1 MEKETIPNRV
11 KDVLSTLHENHV
23 SLHKYLG
30 IIKDYVNEE
39 PIKNCNNLI
48 NYICNNVNSSEVE
61 NSLSAYLAELVEHIQ
76 GANEKD
82 VVKKKQN
89 DEDENEEN
97 KANKEN
103 DENINDKNKDDKIP
117 EEKIGEN
124 SEDVDVSDDEL
135 FCSEYRI
142 HIRSKNLNKY
152 KTPDFRK
159 SLMQNF
165 TKNVNYLKLLYTI
178 SNQVLPKNG
187 YVLFLNII
195 HGREI
200 NYRYKLV
207 ALEYFANCANRIKS
221 NRAKYIAQILPTILE
236 KFYNID
242 GEPYYNDNINDVDLL
257 IGISRFVAVLCDES
271 INQQEDDRQ
280 DVALYSIVAFIM
292 RIVYYHSSFLP
303 LNKNIEQLYKYI
315 NYSDINY
322 EECINIYRYID
333 RGLYTLGKERT
344 IKQCL
349 SSLIWKLSV
358 INPNLPRT
366 LEKVN
371 ILIPNTETCVLENST
386 LELSVVSYLILIQKI
401 NKEAFPLVY
410 SELYLLNL
418 MLRNSFNLI
427 LCVPIA
433 KEHKRMKLLLRAYHF
448 ITIAAVLSKVIEK
461 TQKEAFSNIY
471 KFNWRPLDF
480 LTKVYQTLQEY
491 NGLQNLT
498 NVIYNCIS
506 NIMRNFQW
514 DVFFNLYSKLI
525 CNCEND
531 LVRGTVAAF
540 FKDELFKHMCRVVQK
555 VEDLQKEK
563 DLEQQKE
570 NNEESEEYKMKEEIN
585 VLIDKTGKQIKK
597 VVYTLL
603 NEECV
608 NLYLS
613 SITVALNILKMVLLN
628 KRFEPFYQ
636 YIVNLENSPKCFVQ
650 NKLQYFL
657 DQIKIERQVLQN
669 KCQSEKS
676 MSTAD
681 SVSEYNSNV
690 NNTMNSTNFND
701 VFYKKMDKNAINDA
715 TENQLCII
723 TFLLEDVEKA
733 IQQIKLKD
741 ASKIKS

>member
-1 MEKETIPNRV
+1 MEKETIPDSV

-30 IIKDYVNEE
+30 IIKDYLNEE
-39 PIKNCNNLI
+39 PIQNCNNLI
-48 NYICNNVNSSEVE
+48 NYICDNVNSSEVE
-61 NSLSAYLAELVEHIQ
+61 NSLSSYLAELVEQIQ
-76 GANEKD
+76 AANEKD
-82 VVKKKQN
+82 VVGKKQTH
-89 DEDENEEN
+89 E
-97 KANKEN
+97 
-103 DENINDKNKDDKIP
+103 NDKNEDNDKETSDNKRDNKRDDKIVK
-117 EEKIGEN
+117 EKNGEN
-124 SEDVDVSDDEL
+124 DGDVCISDDEL

-142 HIRSKNLNKY
+142 HIKSKNLNKY
-152 KTPDFRK
+152 KAPDFRK
-159 SLMQNF
+159 SLMENY
-165 TKNVNYLKLLYTI
+165 TKNVNYLKLLYNI
-178 SNQVLPKNG
+178 SNKVLPKNG

-195 HGREI
+195 HGHEV
-200 NYRYKLV
+200 NYRYKLI
-207 ALEYFANCANRIKS
+207 ALEYFANCANKIRA

-271 INQQEDDRQ
+271 IKQQEDDQQ

-292 RIVYYHSSFLP
+292 RIVYYHSNFLP
-303 LNKNIEQLYKYI
+303 LNKNVEQLFKYI
-315 NYSDINY
+315 NYTDINY
-322 EECINIYRYID
+322 EECMDIYRYID
-333 RGLYTLGKERT
+333 KDLYTAGKEQI

-358 INPNLPRT
+358 INPNLPKT

-386 LELSVVSYLILIQKI
+386 LELSIVSYLILIQKI

-448 ITIAAVLSKVIEK
+448 IAIATVLSKVIEK
-461 TQKEAFSNIY
+461 TQKEVFSNIY

-480 LTKVYQTLQEY
+480 LTKIYQTLQEY
-491 NGLQNLT
+491 NGFQNFT

-514 DVFFNLYSKLI
+514 DVFFNLYFKLI
-525 CNCEND
+525 CTCEND
-531 LVRGTVAAF
+531 LVRGTAATF
-540 FKDELFKHMCRVVQK
+540 FKDELFKQMCRVLQK
-555 VEDLQKEK
+555 MEDLQKEK
-563 DLEQQKE
+563 DLERQKE
-570 NNEESEEYKMKEEIN
+570 NNEESKQYKTKETVN
-585 VLIDKTGKQIKK
+585 ALIDKTGKQIKK
-597 VVYTLL
+597 IVCTLL
-603 NEECV
+603 NEECI
-608 NLYLS
+608 NLYPS

-636 YIVNLENSPKCFVQ
+636 YVVDLENSAKCFVQ
-650 NKLQYFL
+650 NKLHCFL

-669 KCQSEKS
+669 KCHSEKS
-676 MSTAD
+676 ISTAD
-681 SVSEYNSNV
+681 SVSEYNSNI
-690 NNTMNSTNFND
+690 NNTTNSANFND
-701 VFYKKMDKNAINDA
+701 GFYKKMDNNAINNA

-741 ASKIKS
+741 APKIES